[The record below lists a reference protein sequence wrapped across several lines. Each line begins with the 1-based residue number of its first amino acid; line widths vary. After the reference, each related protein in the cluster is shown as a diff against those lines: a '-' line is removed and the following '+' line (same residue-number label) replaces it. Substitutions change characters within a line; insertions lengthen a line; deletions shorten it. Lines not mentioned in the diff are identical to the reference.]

1 MLSEHPFSWFCF
13 CWCLPLFAIT
23 FTQQC
28 AVGSARAFYS
38 CAKEQLKR
46 QRCTFHWAKSGLR
59 RSTTSKEG
67 DVVRVHKVS
76 LTQSHTQRHIDKQG
90 RRRNTDRVASF
101 DVRRF
106 LFLIL
111 LPLKFL
117 FLARMAAK
125 MVFTAGLDLSV
136 ELHSNYPSFLF
147 LWIAVVV
154 SAHVANTHVYTY
166 IYTY

>member
-1 MLSEHPFSWFCF
+1 VPWAAPVLFTRAPRSSSNVNAAPFIGQKVVFEEAQ
-13 CWCLPLFAIT
+13 P
-23 FTQQC
+23 
-28 AVGSARAFYS
+28 
-38 CAKEQLKR
+38 AKKATWYV
-46 QRCTFHWAKSGLR
+46 CT
-59 RSTTSKEG
+59 RS
-67 DVVRVHKVS
+67 HS

-106 LFLIL
+106 LFFIL

-136 ELHSNYPSFLF
+136 ELHSNYPSFF
-147 LWIAVVV
+147 LWIAVAV

-166 IYTY
+166 IYTC